1 MKLFLNNI
9 LKGLLV
15 SLLVIT
21 LGGFLYLNISKPEEI
36 NLKLVSSS
44 VVNQIGTKSPI
55 KKESEEETQNNESKT
70 LVEEKKEEEVINEEK
85 EEDKKVEIKEETP
98 KVEEKKEETPKNN
111 QTQNNNQGSSNND
124 NQTST
129 PKGGYAPNLAVANTM
144 PVLATYYG
152 KITAY
157 GPDCA
162 GCGGMVAHGEY
173 VGGGNIYYQDKTFG
187 SVRIVAGD
195 KSLGFGTIVRISG
208 LNAFGGP
215 ILAIMLDTGG
225 AIGFNKSIYFDL
237 LYESER
243 AASNFGSPKATF
255 EILRY
260 GF

>member
-55 KKESEEETQNNESKT
+55 KKESKEETENNESKV
-70 LVEEKKEEEVINEEK
+70 LVEEKK

-98 KVEEKKEETPKNN
+98 KVEEKKEETPQNN
-111 QTQNNNQGSSNND
+111 QTQNNSQA
-124 NQTST
+124 ST
-129 PKGGYAPNLAVANTM
+129 PKGGYAPNLAVANMKAKT
-144 PVLATYYG
+144 TY
-152 KITAY
+152 KNKNITAY
-157 GPDCA
+157 GPDCV

-195 KSLGFGTIVRISG
+195 RSLGFGTIVRISG
-208 LNAFGGP
+208 LSAFGGS

-225 AIGFNKSIYFDL
+225 AIGFNKNIYFDL
-237 LYESER
+237 LYESES
-243 AASNFGSPKATF
+243 AASNFGSPNATF